1 MEFGCDKIGFV
12 KLFIYLIFVFTMLLS
27 CSQEEAIILPD
38 EPKSEISDGYLPSLN
53 NTIEIVSPSV
63 VAINTS
69 TVALDRF
76 FIPRVRSADGSGVI
90 ISKDGYII
98 TNDHVISDARE
109 ISVFL
114 NDGQNFIAEIIG
126 RVPYSDIALIKI
138 NTDFDL
144 TPIATSKSEKL
155 KVGDWVI
162 AIGNAFGL
170 VGTPTVTVGIVSA
183 KERVMVTEDD
193 RTLTDMIQTDAAINE
208 GNSGGPLVNLKGELV
223 GINST
228 IMRGAEGIGFAISSD
243 LVQRYIDDLL
253 EFGVVQIPKDGIEAR
268 TIDSNLLLTLC
279 EYGYNV
285 CDLDE
290 NLKGIVVLE
299 IEDGGVSEKSG
310 IIPGDIILSIN
321 EKPVRTNGEYIS
333 WMYNYRPGEE
343 IKLNILRDNQELE
356 IFLKL
361 DKY

>member
-1 MEFGCDKIGFV
+1 MKANFY
-12 KLFIYLIFVFTMLLS
+12 FITSLIILLIS
-27 CSQEEAIILPD
+27 CTQEEVTSLSNNP
-38 EPKSEISDGYLPSLN
+38 ESVISDGYLPSLN
-53 NTIEIVSPSV
+53 KTIEVVSPSV

-98 TNDHVISDARE
+98 TNDHVISEARE
-109 ISVFL
+109 ISVIL

-126 RVPYSDIALIKI
+126 RVPYSDIALLKI
-138 NTDFDL
+138 DAEFDL
-144 TPIATSKSEKL
+144 SPIVTSKSENL

-170 VGTPTVTVGIVSA
+170 VGTPTVTAGIVSA

-243 LVQRYIDDLL
+243 LVERYIDDLL
-253 EFGVVQIPKDGIEAR
+253 AFGEVQIPKDGLEAR

-285 CDLDE
+285 CELDE
-290 NLKGIVVLE
+290 NLRGIVVLE
-299 IEDGGVSEKSG
+299 VEEGGPSGISG
-310 IIPGDIILSIN
+310 IIPGDIILSISD
-321 EKPVRTNGEYIS
+321 KPIRTNGEYIS
-333 WMYNYRPGEE
+333 WLYNFRPGEV
-343 IKLNILRDNQELE
+343 IDLIILRENQEIE
-356 IFLKL
+356 VSIKL
-361 DKY
+361 DKF

>member
-1 MEFGCDKIGFV
+1 MKAKFY
-12 KLFIYLIFVFTMLLS
+12 FITSLIILLIS
-27 CSQEEAIILPD
+27 CTQEEVTSLSNNP
-38 EPKSEISDGYLPSLN
+38 ESVISDGYLPSLN
-53 NTIEIVSPSV
+53 KTIEVVSPSV

-98 TNDHVISDARE
+98 TNDHVISEARE

-126 RVPYSDIALIKI
+126 RVPYSDIALLKI
-138 NTDFDL
+138 DTEFDL
-144 TPIATSKSEKL
+144 SPIVTSKSENL

-170 VGTPTVTVGIVSA
+170 VGTPTVTAGIVSA

-243 LVQRYIDDLL
+243 LVERYIDDLL
-253 EFGVVQIPKDGIEAR
+253 AFGEVQIPKDGLEAR

-285 CDLDE
+285 CELDE
-290 NLKGIVVLE
+290 NLRGIVVLE
-299 IEDGGVSEKSG
+299 VEEGGPSDISG
-310 IIPGDIILSIN
+310 IIPGDIILSISD
-321 EKPVRTNGEYIS
+321 KPIRTNGEYIS
-333 WMYNYRPGEE
+333 WLYNFRPGEV
-343 IKLNILRDNQELE
+343 INLIILRENQEIE
-356 IFLKL
+356 VSIKL
-361 DKY
+361 DKF

>member
-1 MEFGCDKIGFV
+1 V
-12 KLFIYLIFVFTMLLS
+12 KAKLYLITSLLILLIS
-27 CSQEEAIILPD
+27 CTQEEVTSLSNNP
-38 EPKSEISDGYLPSLN
+38 ESVISDGYLPSLN
-53 NTIEIVSPSV
+53 KTIEVVSPSV

-98 TNDHVISDARE
+98 TNDHVISEARE

-126 RVPYSDIALIKI
+126 RVPYSDIALLKI
-138 NTDFDL
+138 DAEFDL
-144 TPIATSKSEKL
+144 SPIVTSKSENL

-170 VGTPTVTVGIVSA
+170 VGTPTVTAGIVSA

-243 LVQRYIDDLL
+243 LVERYIDDLL
-253 EFGVVQIPKDGIEAR
+253 AFGEVQIPKDGLEAR

-285 CDLDE
+285 CELDE
-290 NLKGIVVLE
+290 NLRGIVVLE
-299 IEDGGVSEKSG
+299 VEEGGPSEISG
-310 IIPGDIILSIN
+310 IIPGDIILSISD
-321 EKPVRTNGEYIS
+321 KPIRTNGEYIS
-333 WMYNYRPGEE
+333 WLYNFRPGEV
-343 IKLNILRDNQELE
+343 INLIILRENQEIE
-356 IFLKL
+356 VSIKL
-361 DKY
+361 DKF

>member
-1 MEFGCDKIGFV
+1 MKHIFY
-12 KLFIYLIFVFTMLLS
+12 FIFIFSAFLS
-27 CSQEEAIILPD
+27 CSQSEVEALPN
-38 EPKSEISDGYLPSLN
+38 EPKSQISDGYLPSLN
-53 NTIEIVSPSV
+53 ETIEIVSPSV

-114 NDGQNFIAEIIG
+114 NDGQNFTAEIIG
-126 RVPYSDIALIKI
+126 RVPYSDIALLKI
-138 NTDFDL
+138 NTEFDL
-144 TPIATSKSEKL
+144 TPIETSKSENL

-290 NLKGIVVLE
+290 NLKGIIVLE

-321 EKPVRTNGEYIS
+321 DKPVRTNGEYIS

-356 IFLKL
+356 IFVKL
-361 DKY
+361 GKY

>member
-1 MEFGCDKIGFV
+1 MKANFY
-12 KLFIYLIFVFTMLLS
+12 FITFLIILLIS
-27 CSQEEAIILPD
+27 CTQEEVASLSNNP
-38 EPKSEISDGYLPSLN
+38 ESVISDGYLPSLN
-53 NTIEIVSPSV
+53 KTIEVVSPSV

-98 TNDHVISDARE
+98 TNDHVISEARE

-126 RVPYSDIALIKI
+126 RVPYSDIALLKI
-138 NTDFDL
+138 DTEFDL
-144 TPIATSKSEKL
+144 SPIVTSKSENL

-170 VGTPTVTVGIVSA
+170 VGTPTVTAGIVSA

-243 LVQRYIDDLL
+243 LVERYIDDLL
-253 EFGVVQIPKDGIEAR
+253 AFGEVQIPKDGLEAR

-285 CDLDE
+285 CELDE
-290 NLKGIVVLE
+290 NLRGIVVLE
-299 IEDGGVSEKSG
+299 VEEGGPSGISG
-310 IIPGDIILSIN
+310 IIPGDIILSISD
-321 EKPVRTNGEYIS
+321 KPIRTNGEYIS
-333 WMYNYRPGEE
+333 WLYNFRPGEV
-343 IKLNILRDNQELE
+343 IDLIILRENQEIE
-356 IFLKL
+356 VSIKL
-361 DKY
+361 DKF

>member
-1 MEFGCDKIGFV
+1 
-12 KLFIYLIFVFTMLLS
+12 MLLS
-27 CSQEEAIILPD
+27 CSQEEVVVIPD
-38 EPKSEISDGYLPSLN
+38 KPKSEISDGYLPSLN

-114 NDGQNFIAEIIG
+114 NDGQNFTAEIIG
-126 RVPYSDIALIKI
+126 RVPYSDIALLKI

-144 TPIATSKSEKL
+144 NPIETSKSENL

-299 IEDGGVSEKSG
+299 IEDEGVAEKSG

-321 EKPVRTNGEYIS
+321 DKPVRTNGEYIS

-343 IKLNILRDNQELE
+343 IKLNLLRDNQELE

>member
-1 MEFGCDKIGFV
+1 
-12 KLFIYLIFVFTMLLS
+12 MLLS
-27 CSQEEAIILPD
+27 CSQEEVVVIPD
-38 EPKSEISDGYLPSLN
+38 KPKSEISDGYLPSLN

-114 NDGQNFIAEIIG
+114 NDGQNYTAEIIG
-126 RVPYSDIALIKI
+126 RVPYSDIALLKI

-144 TPIATSKSEKL
+144 NPIETSKSENL

-299 IEDGGVSEKSG
+299 IEDEGVAEKSG

-321 EKPVRTNGEYIS
+321 DKPVRTNGEYIS

-343 IKLNILRDNQELE
+343 IKLNLLRDNQELE

>member
-1 MEFGCDKIGFV
+1 MKANFY
-12 KLFIYLIFVFTMLLS
+12 FITFLIILLIS
-27 CSQEEAIILPD
+27 CTQEEVASLSNNP
-38 EPKSEISDGYLPSLN
+38 ESVISDGYLPSLN
-53 NTIEIVSPSV
+53 KTIEVVSPSV

-98 TNDHVISDARE
+98 TNDHVISEARE
-109 ISVFL
+109 ISVIL

-126 RVPYSDIALIKI
+126 RVPYSDIALLKI
-138 NTDFDL
+138 DAEFDL
-144 TPIATSKSEKL
+144 SPIVTSKSENL

-170 VGTPTVTVGIVSA
+170 VGTPTVTAGIVSA

-243 LVQRYIDDLL
+243 LVERYIDDLL
-253 EFGVVQIPKDGIEAR
+253 AFGEVQIPKDGLEAR

-285 CDLDE
+285 CELDE
-290 NLKGIVVLE
+290 NLRGIVVLE
-299 IEDGGVSEKSG
+299 VEEGGPSGISG
-310 IIPGDIILSIN
+310 IIPGDIILSISD
-321 EKPVRTNGEYIS
+321 KPIRTNGEYIS
-333 WMYNYRPGEE
+333 WLYNFRPGEV
-343 IKLNILRDNQELE
+343 IDLIILRENQEIE
-356 IFLKL
+356 VSIKL
-361 DKY
+361 DKF

>member
-1 MEFGCDKIGFV
+1 
-12 KLFIYLIFVFTMLLS
+12 MLLS
-27 CSQEEAIILPD
+27 CSQEEVVVIPD
-38 EPKSEISDGYLPSLN
+38 KPKSEISDGYLPSLN

-114 NDGQNFIAEIIG
+114 NDGQNFTAEIIG
-126 RVPYSDIALIKI
+126 RVPYSDIALLKI

-144 TPIATSKSEKL
+144 APIATSKSENL

-253 EFGVVQIPKDGIEAR
+253 EYGVVQIPKDGIEAR

-299 IEDGGVSEKSG
+299 IEDEGVAEKSG

-321 EKPVRTNGEYIS
+321 DKPVRTNGEYIS

>member
-1 MEFGCDKIGFV
+1 V
-12 KLFIYLIFVFTMLLS
+12 KHLIYFIFISIALLS
-27 CSQEEAIILPD
+27 CSQGDVKTLQD
-38 EPKSEISDGYLPSLN
+38 GPKSEISDGYLPSLN
-53 NTIEIVSPSV
+53 ETIELVSPSV

-114 NDGQNFIAEIIG
+114 NDGQNFTAEIIG
-126 RVPYSDIALIKI
+126 RVPYSDIALLKI

-144 TPIATSKSEKL
+144 TPISTSKSENL

-268 TIDSNLLLTLC
+268 TIDSNLLSTLC

-299 IEDGGVSEKSG
+299 IEDGGISEKSG

-321 EKPVRTNGEYIS
+321 DKPIRTNGEYIS

-343 IKLNILRDNQELE
+343 IKLNVLRDNQDLE
-356 IFLKL
+356 IFIKL
-361 DKY
+361 GKY

>member
-1 MEFGCDKIGFV
+1 MKAKFY
-12 KLFIYLIFVFTMLLS
+12 FITSLLVLLIS
-27 CSQEEAIILPD
+27 CTQEEATGLSKNP
-38 EPKSEISDGYLPSLN
+38 ESVISDGYLPSLN
-53 NTIEIVSPSV
+53 KTIEVVSPSV

-98 TNDHVISDARE
+98 TNDHVISEARE

-114 NDGQNFIAEIIG
+114 NDGQNFSAEIIG
-126 RVPYSDIALIKI
+126 RVPYSDIALLKV
-138 NTDFDL
+138 NTGFDL
-144 TPIATSKSEKL
+144 SPIKTSKSENL

-170 VGTPTVTVGIVSA
+170 VGTPTVTAGIVSA

-243 LVQRYIDDLL
+243 LVERYIDDLL
-253 EFGVVQIPKDGIEAR
+253 EFGEVQIPKDGIEAR

-285 CDLDE
+285 CELDE
-290 NLKGIVVLE
+290 NLRGIVVLE
-299 IEDGGVSEKSG
+299 VEEGGPSDISG
-310 IIPGDIILSIN
+310 IIPGDIILSISD
-321 EKPVRTNGEYIS
+321 KPIRTNGEYIS
-333 WMYNYRPGEE
+333 WLYNFRPGEE
-343 IKLNILRDNQELE
+343 INLIILRENQEIE
-356 IFLKL
+356 MFIKL
-361 DKY
+361 DKF

>member
-1 MEFGCDKIGFV
+1 MKH
-12 KLFIYLIFVFTMLLS
+12 LFYFIFIFSAFLS
-27 CSQEEAIILPD
+27 CSQSEVEALPN
-38 EPKSEISDGYLPSLN
+38 EPKSQISDGYLPSLN
-53 NTIEIVSPSV
+53 ETIEIVSPSV

-114 NDGQNFIAEIIG
+114 NDGQNFTAEIIG
-126 RVPYSDIALIKI
+126 RVPYSDIALLKI
-138 NTDFDL
+138 NTEFDL
-144 TPIATSKSEKL
+144 TPIETSKSENL

-290 NLKGIVVLE
+290 NLKGIIVLE

-321 EKPVRTNGEYIS
+321 DKPVRTNGEYIS

-356 IFLKL
+356 IFVKL
-361 DKY
+361 GKY

>member
-1 MEFGCDKIGFV
+1 MKANFY
-12 KLFIYLIFVFTMLLS
+12 FITFLIILLIS
-27 CSQEEAIILPD
+27 CTQEEVASLSNNP
-38 EPKSEISDGYLPSLN
+38 ESVISDGYLPSLN
-53 NTIEIVSPSV
+53 KTIEVVSPSV

-98 TNDHVISDARE
+98 TNDHVISEARE

-126 RVPYSDIALIKI
+126 RVPYSDIALLKI
-138 NTDFDL
+138 DTEFDL
-144 TPIATSKSEKL
+144 SPIVTSKSENL

-170 VGTPTVTVGIVSA
+170 VGTPTVTAGIVSA

-243 LVQRYIDDLL
+243 LVERYIDDLL
-253 EFGVVQIPKDGIEAR
+253 AFGEVQIPKDGLEAR

-285 CDLDE
+285 CELDE
-290 NLKGIVVLE
+290 NLRGIVVLE
-299 IEDGGVSEKSG
+299 VEEGGPSGISG

-321 EKPVRTNGEYIS
+321 DKPIRTNGEYIS
-333 WMYNYRPGEE
+333 WLYNFRPGEV
-343 IKLNILRDNQELE
+343 IDLIILRENQEIE
-356 IFLKL
+356 VSIKL
-361 DKY
+361 DKF

>member
-1 MEFGCDKIGFV
+1 MKTYF
-12 KLFIYLIFVFTMLLS
+12 YLITLISLLLLS
-27 CSQEEAIILPD
+27 CNEIQEEKILE
-38 EPKSEISDGYLPSLN
+38 EPMSVISDGYLPSLN
-53 NTIEIVSPSV
+53 KTIEIVSPSV

-90 ISKDGYII
+90 ISNDGYII

-114 NDGQNFIAEIIG
+114 NDGQSFIAEVIG
-126 RVPYSDIALIKI
+126 RVPFSDIALLKI
-138 NTDFDL
+138 NAGFDL
-144 TPIATSKSEKL
+144 APISTSKSQDL

-170 VGTPTVTVGIVSA
+170 VGTPTVTAGIVSA
-183 KERVMVTEDD
+183 KERVMITEDD

-253 EFGVVQIPKDGIEAR
+253 NFGEVQIPKEGIEAR
-268 TIDSNLLLTLC
+268 TIDSNLLSTLC

-285 CDLDE
+285 CELDE

-299 IEDGGVSEKSG
+299 IEKDSPSDKSG
-310 IIPGDIILSIN
+310 VMPGDIILSIN
-321 EKPVRTNGEYIS
+321 EKPVRSNGEYIS
-333 WMYNYRPGEE
+333 WLYNYRPGEN
-343 IKLNILRDNQELE
+343 ISLNILRENQEIEISMKLE
-356 IFLKL
+356 
-361 DKY
+361 KY

>member
-1 MEFGCDKIGFV
+1 MKANFY
-12 KLFIYLIFVFTMLLS
+12 FITFLIILLIS
-27 CSQEEAIILPD
+27 CTQEEVASLSNNP
-38 EPKSEISDGYLPSLN
+38 ESVISDGYLPSLN
-53 NTIEIVSPSV
+53 KTIEVVSPSV

-98 TNDHVISDARE
+98 TNDHVISEARE

-126 RVPYSDIALIKI
+126 RVPYSDIALLKI
-138 NTDFDL
+138 DTEFDL
-144 TPIATSKSEKL
+144 SPIVTSKSENL

-170 VGTPTVTVGIVSA
+170 VGTPTVTAGIVSA

-243 LVQRYIDDLL
+243 LVERYIDDLL
-253 EFGVVQIPKDGIEAR
+253 AFGEVQIPKDGLEAR

-285 CDLDE
+285 CELDE
-290 NLKGIVVLE
+290 NLRGIVVLE
-299 IEDGGVSEKSG
+299 VEEGGPSEISG
-310 IIPGDIILSIN
+310 IIPGDIILSISD
-321 EKPVRTNGEYIS
+321 KPIRTNGEYIS
-333 WMYNYRPGEE
+333 WLYNFRPGEV
-343 IKLNILRDNQELE
+343 IDLIILRENQEIE
-356 IFLKL
+356 VSIKL
-361 DKY
+361 DKF

>member
-1 MEFGCDKIGFV
+1 MKTKFYIISI
-12 KLFIYLIFVFTMLLS
+12 LFIFLISCTQEQTSELS
-27 CSQEEAIILPD
+27 NNPD
-38 EPKSEISDGYLPSLN
+38 SVISDGYLPSLN
-53 NTIEIVSPSV
+53 KTIEIVSPSV

-69 TVALDRF
+69 MVALDRF

-98 TNDHVISDARE
+98 TNDHVISEARE

-114 NDGQNFIAEIIG
+114 NDGQSFIAEIIG
-126 RVPYSDIALIKI
+126 RVPYSDIALLKI
-138 NTDFDL
+138 NPGFDL
-144 TPIATSKSEKL
+144 SPIITSKSENL

-170 VGTPTVTVGIVSA
+170 VGTPTVTAGIVSA

-243 LVQRYIDDLL
+243 LVERYIDDLL
-253 EFGVVQIPKDGIEAR
+253 KFGEVQIPKDGIEAR

-285 CDLDE
+285 CELDE

-299 IEDGGVSEKSG
+299 IEEGSPSDKSG
-310 IIPGDIILSIN
+310 VIPGDIILSIS
-321 EKPVRTNGEYIS
+321 EKPIRTNGEYIS
-333 WMYNYRPGEE
+333 WLYNFRPGEK
-343 IKLNILRDNQELE
+343 INLTILRENQEIE
-356 IFLKL
+356 VAIEL

>member
-1 MEFGCDKIGFV
+1 MKY
-12 KLFIYLIFVFTMLLS
+12 LFYFIFIFTTLLA
-27 CSQEEAIILPD
+27 CSQSEIEALPD
-38 EPKSEISDGYLPSLN
+38 KPDSEISDGYLPSLN
-53 NTIEIVSPSV
+53 KTIEIVSPSV

-90 ISKDGYII
+90 ISKEGYII

-114 NDGQNFIAEIIG
+114 NDGQSFTAEIIG
-126 RVPYSDIALIKI
+126 RVPYSDIALLKI

-144 TPIATSKSEKL
+144 TPIITSKSQDL

-290 NLKGIVVLE
+290 NLKGIIVLE

-321 EKPVRTNGEYIS
+321 DKPVRTNGEYIS

-343 IKLNILRDNQELE
+343 VKLNILRDNQELE
-356 IFLKL
+356 IFIKL

>member
-1 MEFGCDKIGFV
+1 MKANFY
-12 KLFIYLIFVFTMLLS
+12 FITSLIILLIS
-27 CSQEEAIILPD
+27 CTQEEVTSLSNNP
-38 EPKSEISDGYLPSLN
+38 ESVISDGYLPSLN
-53 NTIEIVSPSV
+53 KTIEVVSPSV

-98 TNDHVISDARE
+98 TNDHVISEARE

-126 RVPYSDIALIKI
+126 RVPYSDIALLKI
-138 NTDFDL
+138 DAEFDL
-144 TPIATSKSEKL
+144 SPIVTSKSENL

-170 VGTPTVTVGIVSA
+170 VGTPTVTAGIVSA

-243 LVQRYIDDLL
+243 LVERYIDDLL
-253 EFGVVQIPKDGIEAR
+253 AFGEVQIPKDGLEAR

-285 CDLDE
+285 CELDE
-290 NLKGIVVLE
+290 NLRGIVVLE
-299 IEDGGVSEKSG
+299 VEEGGPSGISG

-321 EKPVRTNGEYIS
+321 DKPIRTNGEYIS
-333 WMYNYRPGEE
+333 WLYNFRPGEV
-343 IKLNILRDNQELE
+343 IDLIILRENQEIE
-356 IFLKL
+356 VSIKL
-361 DKY
+361 DKF

>member
-1 MEFGCDKIGFV
+1 V
-12 KLFIYLIFVFTMLLS
+12 KANFYFITSLIILLIS
-27 CSQEEAIILPD
+27 CTQEEVTSLSNNP
-38 EPKSEISDGYLPSLN
+38 ESVISDGYLPSLN
-53 NTIEIVSPSV
+53 KTIEVVSPSV

-98 TNDHVISDARE
+98 TNDHVISEARE
-109 ISVFL
+109 ISVIL

-126 RVPYSDIALIKI
+126 RVPYSDIALLKI
-138 NTDFDL
+138 DAEFDL
-144 TPIATSKSEKL
+144 SPIVTSKSENL

-170 VGTPTVTVGIVSA
+170 VGTPTVTAGIVSA

-243 LVQRYIDDLL
+243 LVERYIDDLL
-253 EFGVVQIPKDGIEAR
+253 AFGEVQIPKDGLEAR

-285 CDLDE
+285 CELDE
-290 NLKGIVVLE
+290 NLRGIVVLE
-299 IEDGGVSEKSG
+299 VEEGGPSGISG
-310 IIPGDIILSIN
+310 IIPGDIILSISD
-321 EKPVRTNGEYIS
+321 KPIRTNGEYIS
-333 WMYNYRPGEE
+333 WLYNFRPGEV
-343 IKLNILRDNQELE
+343 IDLIILRENQEIE
-356 IFLKL
+356 VSIKL
-361 DKY
+361 DKF

>member
-1 MEFGCDKIGFV
+1 MKFFKNKLSRINFLILVGILTYLYTNMSNDNGYV
-12 KLFIYLIFVFTMLLS
+12 K
-27 CSQEEAIILPD
+27 AIS
-38 EPKSEISDGYLPSLN
+38 KA
-53 NTIEIVSPSV
+53 SPSV
-63 VAINTS
+63 INIS
-69 TVALDRF
+69 SEKN
-76 FIPRVRSADGSGVI
+76 IEGRVFDESSKNSVIGSGII
-90 ISKDGYII
+90 ISNDGYII

-114 NDGQNFIAEIIG
+114 NDGQSFIAEIIG
-126 RVPYSDIALIKI
+126 RVPFSDIALLKI
-138 NTDFDL
+138 NAGFDL
-144 TPIATSKSEKL
+144 VPISTSKSQDL

-170 VGTPTVTVGIVSA
+170 VGTPTVTAGIVSA
-183 KERVMVTEDD
+183 KERVMITEDD

-253 EFGVVQIPKDGIEAR
+253 NYGEVQIPKEGIEAR
-268 TIDSNLLLTLC
+268 TIDSNLLSTLC

-285 CDLDE
+285 CELDE

-299 IEDGGVSEKSG
+299 IEPDCPSDKSG
-310 IIPGDIILSIN
+310 VIPGDIILSIN
-321 EKPVRTNGEYIS
+321 EKPVRSNGEYIS
-333 WMYNYRPGEE
+333 WLYNYRPGEN
-343 IKLNILRDNQELE
+343 ITLNILRENQEIEISMKLE
-356 IFLKL
+356 
-361 DKY
+361 KY

>member
-1 MEFGCDKIGFV
+1 MKANFY
-12 KLFIYLIFVFTMLLS
+12 FITSLIILLIS
-27 CSQEEAIILPD
+27 CTQEEVTSLSNNP
-38 EPKSEISDGYLPSLN
+38 ESVISDGYLPSLN
-53 NTIEIVSPSV
+53 KTIEVVSPSV

-98 TNDHVISDARE
+98 TNDHVISEARE

-126 RVPYSDIALIKI
+126 RVPYSDIALLKI
-138 NTDFDL
+138 DTEFDL
-144 TPIATSKSEKL
+144 SPIVTSKSENL

-170 VGTPTVTVGIVSA
+170 VGTPTVTAGIVSA

-243 LVQRYIDDLL
+243 LVERYIDDLL
-253 EFGVVQIPKDGIEAR
+253 AFGEVQIPKDGLEAR

-285 CDLDE
+285 CELDE
-290 NLKGIVVLE
+290 NLRGIVVLE
-299 IEDGGVSEKSG
+299 VEEGGPSGISG
-310 IIPGDIILSIN
+310 IIPGDIILSISD
-321 EKPVRTNGEYIS
+321 KPIRTNGEYIS
-333 WMYNYRPGEE
+333 WLYNFRPGEV
-343 IKLNILRDNQELE
+343 INLIILRENQEIE
-356 IFLKL
+356 VSIKL
-361 DKY
+361 DKF